1 MAITEQEREQERI
14 AAIHRKRNV
23 LKAKLEHVNRI
34 LKVLPSPGLHNQRA
48 LLNSE
53 LITLG
58 DKIPFL

>member
-23 LKAKLEHVNRI
+23 IRAKLERI
-34 LKVLPSPGLHNQRA
+34 NGVLRVLPSPGLHNQVA

-53 LITLG
+53 LKVLG
-58 DKIPFL
+58 G